1 MTSVAEPYSGT
12 DEHVERVPESLT
24 GRLRRPFHLQS
35 RPFTMQLRTRQW

>member
-24 GRLRRPFHLQS
+24 GRLRRPFHLQ
-35 RPFTMQLRTRQW
+35 PGPLQLRARQW